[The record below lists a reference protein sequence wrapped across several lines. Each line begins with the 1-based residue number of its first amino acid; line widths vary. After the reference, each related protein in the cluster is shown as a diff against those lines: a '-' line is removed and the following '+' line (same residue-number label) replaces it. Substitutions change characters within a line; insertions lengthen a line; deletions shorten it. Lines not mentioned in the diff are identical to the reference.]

1 MKQETREKLAAIIRN
16 YIEGMSL
23 KYRDLRAMHM
33 YSMKYKDMTEEEI
46 ENLFSEFELQVN
58 ADDIEWSQTEI

>member
-1 MKQETREKLAAIIRN
+1 MKQETREKLEAIIRN
-16 YIEGMSL
+16 DIEGMSL